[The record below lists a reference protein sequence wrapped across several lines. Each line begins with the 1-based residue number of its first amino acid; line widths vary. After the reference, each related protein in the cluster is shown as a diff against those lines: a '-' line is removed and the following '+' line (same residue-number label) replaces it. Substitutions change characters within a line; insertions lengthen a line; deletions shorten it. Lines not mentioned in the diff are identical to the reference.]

1 MEMLKPKMAFNTFFG
16 EFETPNLH
24 IEGMV
29 KWLLGN
35 FNANFELLDSG
46 SSPLI
51 SHHNRECRLPEFR
64 KNEFRLSYT
73 SSSNPVN
80 GFEKLFDVTGLLK
93 NQVFIFFFFAAGKRI
108 LLRMSR

>member
-1 MEMLKPKMAFNTFFG
+1 LNSRNTGFFYGLSSNKYLGKKFLPTEMLKPKMAFNTFFG

-64 KNEFRLSYT
+64 KNEFRLSST

-80 GFEKLFDVTGLLK
+80 GFDEDVEL
-93 NQVFIFFFFAAGKRI
+93 VY
-108 LLRMSR
+108 